1 MNDWSRTIK
10 ASVKCKET
18 LASDFV
24 LLIMPQ
30 RTHNTIDLLAL
41 IINSLLMAPHSCQK
55 TPILN
60 HSILVS
66 EEQSIHLVFIVTDS
80 CFHPGDALKQRV
92 VASLIYSWWP
102 SLNITTN
109 AKQDDALGVN
119 VRD

>member
-24 LLIMPQ
+24 LLIMPPC
-30 RTHNTIDLLAL
+30 THNTIDLLPL

-60 HSILVS
+60 HNILVS
-66 EEQSIHLVFIVTDS
+66 EEQSIHLVFIMTD
-80 CFHPGDALKQRV
+80 
-92 VASLIYSWWP
+92 
-102 SLNITTN
+102 
-109 AKQDDALGVN
+109 
-119 VRD
+119 